1 MIVTLFPPTCIVY
14 ENFVLSRRHPTQNS
28 QLATT
33 LPKAVALRGAA
44 VRVGLLA
51 TLGALKRLTRLLI
64 AVGASVVDTAAP
76 AHGSLEI
83 LWLEV
88 AVLVI
93 VIRLFERDR
102 DNIENVGRL
111 FEDFVH
117 LLEGSLLGLWE
128 EEVRDRQNQCAISRQ
143 H

>member
-1 MIVTLFPPTCIVY
+1 M
-14 ENFVLSRRHPTQNS
+14 
-28 QLATT
+28 
-33 LPKAVALRGAA
+33 
-44 VRVGLLA
+44 RVGLLA